1 MFPAWSGA
9 GAKGCP
15 LAARWSP
22 TAAGQVPLP
31 RRERSHR
38 EQCGQ
43 HARRLL
49 VLLQVTAGGR
59 ALPGG
64 GAVRTEPLSAR
75 GDRVTPPWS
84 PGAAGRPP
92 HPPVSGARAFW
103 GVSLSFAVQPPP
115 TLLVLCLYCMELKL
129 TSTWALASRGTG
141 GTHTHWPLLLLGPG
155 AKPTPGG
162 VAATQP
168 LTPDF
173 APWARHRL
181 FPCLGVSPCTGDRRG
196 HRALGKW
203 AEGLEGGPA
212 DAESLPG
219 CTCLAGDEAFPAS
232 ALCHSHE
239 NPPSDGEIRWK
250 MTTVGGGVRGRQQG
264 AVCELAGQQ
273 APETASRGIWARRL
287 EARPGLAH

>member
-75 GDRVTPPWS
+75 GGRVTPPWS

-173 APWARHRL
+173 AALGETPPLPLPRRLPLYRGPPRPLSPRQVGGRLGRGPSRRRVPARLHV
-181 FPCLGVSPCTGDRRG
+181 PGGRRG
-196 HRALGKW
+196 FPRVCSV
-203 AEGLEGGPA
+203 
-212 DAESLPG
+212 SL
-219 CTCLAGDEAFPAS
+219 
-232 ALCHSHE
+232 
-239 NPPSDGEIRWK
+239 
-250 MTTVGGGVRGRQQG
+250 
-264 AVCELAGQQ
+264 
-273 APETASRGIWARRL
+273 SRK
-287 EARPGLAH
+287 PTQ

>member
-103 GVSLSFAVQPPP
+103 GVSLSFAVQPPLHVAC
-115 TLLVLCLYCMELKL
+115 TVSLLYGIKVDKHMGL
-129 TSTWALASRGTG
+129 SQQGHWGHPHPLATASPGTRSQ
-141 GTHTHWPLLLLGPG
+141 TDT
-155 AKPTPGG
+155 
-162 VAATQP
+162 
-168 LTPDF
+168 
-173 APWARHRL
+173 R
-181 FPCLGVSPCTGDRRG
+181 RRG
-196 HRALGKW
+196 RH
-203 AEGLEGGPA
+203 
-212 DAESLPG
+212 
-219 CTCLAGDEAFPAS
+219 S
-232 ALCHSHE
+232 AIHS
-239 NPPSDGEIRWK
+239 
-250 MTTVGGGVRGRQQG
+250 
-264 AVCELAGQQ
+264 
-273 APETASRGIWARRL
+273 
-287 EARPGLAH
+287 